1 VAAAERADRLLAVD
15 LSYRCTEAARRVKT
29 LLEDGAIGDVFA
41 LDLAFHNAYGPDKP
55 WFKRRDLA
63 GGGCLIDLGTHLID
77 LALWLTG
84 SETVRV
90 RSARVLHEGRQLDKQ
105 TSAVEDFAVAE
116 LELGAAVARLGCSW
130 WLSSG
135 RDCVIEVILYG
146 RDGALALR
154 NVGGSFY
161 DFELRLQR
169 GTQSERLVAP
179 PDDWGGRA
187 LRAWAERLTLN
198 RRFDDAAHEYVV
210 LASVIDDI
218 YASAT

>member
-1 VAAAERADRLLAVD
+1 MADWVTISSLA
-15 LSYRCTEAARRVKT
+15 TAGGT
-29 LLEDGAIGDVFA
+29 LV
-41 LDLAFHNAYGPDKP
+41 
-55 WFKRRDLA
+55 LA
-63 GGGCLIDLGTHLID
+63 GATFM
-77 LALWLTG
+77 
-84 SETVRV
+84 SV
-90 RSARVLHEGRQLDKQ
+90 RSANRAAR
-105 TSAVEDFAVAE
+105 VAE
-116 LELGAAVARLGCSW
+116 LSLLAGLRPLLVPSHLDDAPEKVGFIDGKWVRAPGGGGVAEVT
-130 WLSSG
+130 
-135 RDCVIEVILYG
+135 DKVIYLV
-146 RDGALALR
+146 LALR

-210 LASVIDDI
+210 LARVIDDI